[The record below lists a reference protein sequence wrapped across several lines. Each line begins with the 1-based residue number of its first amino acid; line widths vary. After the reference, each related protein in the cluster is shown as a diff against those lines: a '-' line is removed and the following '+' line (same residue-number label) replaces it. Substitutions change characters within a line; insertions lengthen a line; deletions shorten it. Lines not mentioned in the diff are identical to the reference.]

1 MIKKQSITDKPKG
14 KNRSIRIAFWIIL
27 IALVLTAV
35 YFRVNPKW
43 KAAELTIESAG
54 RFYQV
59 QSLVPD
65 GKTLETR
72 IIPPEG
78 YERVHV
84 NEGSF
89 GEYLR
94 NYSLLPDDIKIPA
107 YDGTTISST
116 DVAAVFDISLG
127 TDGYQQCADSII
139 RLYSDYFYEKGE
151 FDKIS
156 FLFSNGDECSYNNW
170 RKGMRML
177 VFADY
182 SFEIPFGLPDN
193 SEQQYRNYL
202 KQVMRYAGTLSLQ
215 KESNVI
221 SVDELSIGDIICDD
235 RHVVMIVD
243 EAINE
248 KGEKC
253 YLIGQ
258 SFIPSVCFH
267 ILTHTEGTVTSPWYT
282 QEQLEKDNFVI
293 GSFPFAKSDIRR
305 WKDGFQ

>member
-1 MIKKQSITDKPKG
+1 MIKKQSTTDKTNG
-14 KNRSIRIAFWIIL
+14 KKRSVSISFWII
-27 IALVLTAV
+27 IIVVVLTAV

-43 KAAELTIESAG
+43 KAAELTIEYAG

-59 QSLVPD
+59 QSLVPE

-78 YERVHV
+78 YERVPMKD
-84 NEGSF
+84 GSF

-94 NYSLLPDDIKIPA
+94 KYPLLPDDIKIPA

-127 TDGYQQCADSII
+127 TDGYQQCADSVI

-156 FLFSNGDECSYNNW
+156 FLFSNGDECSYNKW

-177 VFADY
+177 VFADF
-182 SFEIPFGLPDN
+182 SCEIPFGLPN
-193 SEQQYRNYL
+193 KSEQQYRNYL

-215 KESNVI
+215 KESEVI
-221 SVDELSIGDIICDD
+221 SADDLCVGDIICNDT
-235 RHVVMIVD
+235 HVVMIVD

-248 KGEKC
+248 NGEKC

-282 QEQLEKDNFVI
+282 QEQLEKDTFVI
-293 GSFPFAKSDIRR
+293 GSFPFEKNDIRR
-305 WKDGFQ
+305 WKEGF